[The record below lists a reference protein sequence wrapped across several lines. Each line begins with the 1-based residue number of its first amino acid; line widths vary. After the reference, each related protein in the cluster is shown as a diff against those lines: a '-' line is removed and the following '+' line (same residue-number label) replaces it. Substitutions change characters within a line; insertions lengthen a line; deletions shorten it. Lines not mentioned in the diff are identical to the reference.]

1 MITWMQK
8 HRKYLVITIWI
19 STIAF
24 VGAGFVGWGAYSYNR
39 KRAGAVAVV
48 GDRKITVREMSDAY
62 NNIYNYYQNQLK
74 GALTQE
80 KAKKMGLERIALG
93 QLIDEALMLNYADK
107 LGLTTLDSEVEN
119 ALENTKA
126 FQQNGVFNKDQYYR
140 VLRNI
145 GIRAKDYEDSLKKQI
160 TLEKLNNILKL
171 SPTPLEVETFG
182 ASLFMQDK
190 LQIKFIQADP
200 SKIVINDKTLKS
212 FWEKRKKSYL
222 TTKTYELAVVKVPVS
237 FIQVDE
243 NETKDYY
250 KKKRYSY
257 TDKNGKILSYENAKN
272 RVIKDLQFKK
282 GKRFALRKYLALK
295 RGKIQADENMTISIK
310 QNFFPQDKLKTA
322 SIGDVLKPFVFGN
335 DYIIAKLK
343 KIDMPK
349 PMTFEEA
356 KRKVK
361 EDYLQVAKKQ
371 ELENEAKKLVENF
384 KKGKDIGFVSRD
396 DIKKIKGLS
405 ELEAVDFLSQ
415 VFGSSAKKGYK
426 VFENKA
432 IVYKVLEQK
441 LLDKNKL
448 KIYSKLLES
457 NVKNV
462 KFAEINQKLLSK
474 LKQMYKIESFYKG
487 Q

>member
-1 MITWMQK
+1 M
-8 HRKYLVITIWI
+8 
-19 STIAF
+19 
-24 VGAGFVGWGAYSYNR
+24 
-39 KRAGAVAVV
+39 
-48 GDRKITVREMSDAY
+48 
-62 NNIYNYYQNQLK
+62 
-74 GALTQE
+74 
-80 KAKKMGLERIALG
+80 
-93 QLIDEALMLNYADK
+93 
-107 LGLTTLDSEVEN
+107 
-119 ALENTKA
+119 
-126 FQQNGVFNKDQYYR
+126 
-140 VLRNI
+140 
-145 GIRAKDYEDSLKKQI
+145 
-160 TLEKLNNILKL
+160 
-171 SPTPLEVETFG
+171 
-182 ASLFMQDK
+182 
-190 LQIKFIQADP
+190 
-200 SKIVINDKTLKS
+200 
-212 FWEKRKKSYL
+212 
-222 TTKTYELAVVKVPVS
+222 
-237 FIQVDE
+237 
-243 NETKDYY
+243 
-250 KKKRYSY
+250 
-257 TDKNGKILSYENAKN
+257 SYENAKN